1 MLCPHRG
8 IAVRAAE
15 PRGCGILARVSTRAY
30 EPYDVPGY
38 LGALRR
44 EGELLA
50 AAAERAGMSAG
61 VPSCP
66 DWAVRDLL
74 KHTGYVHRWA
84 AGFVT
89 RRLTRPVGAAS
100 EAEILGQGPGDAGLP
115 GWFREGH
122 AALVRAL
129 DQAAPDLDCWAFL
142 AAPSP
147 RAFWARRQAHETAI
161 HRADAEQAAA
171 TAAGTADGPA
181 AGTADGPAAGT
192 ADGPAAGTADGPAG
206 GSAGLACEPAFEPAF
221 AADGVDELIMGF
233 LARNIRRGGWPG
245 LDGSLAIHAADG
257 VDGGADWLVRGGS
270 EAPGVSR
277 GTGPADCDVTGAAG
291 DLYLTLWNRRPPE
304 GLQVDGDPG
313 ILAAFSRA
321 LQITW

>member
-1 MLCPHRG
+1 MSAP
-8 IAVRAAE
+8 
-15 PRGCGILARVSTRAY
+15 AY
-30 EPYDVPGY
+30 APYDVPGY
-38 LGALRR
+38 IGALRR

-50 AAAERAGMSAG
+50 AAAERAGMGAA

-84 AGFVT
+84 AGFIT
-89 RRLTRPVGAAS
+89 RGLTRPAGAAS
-100 EAEILGQGPGDAGLP
+100 EAEILSQGLGDAELP

-129 DQAAPDLDCWAFL
+129 DEAAPDLDCWAFL

-147 RAFWARRQAHETAI
+147 LAFWARRQAHETAV

-171 TAAGTADGPA
+171 AATQGALDGPA
-181 AGTADGPAAGT
+181 D
-192 ADGPAAGTADGPAG
+192 
-206 GSAGLACEPAFEPAF
+206 GSAGLAGGPAFEPAF
-221 AADGVDELIMGF
+221 AANGVDELIMGF
-233 LARNIRRGGWPG
+233 LARNISRGGWPG

-257 VDGGADWLVRGGS
+257 ADGGADWLVHGGS
-270 EAPGVSR
+270 GAPGVAR

-291 DLYLTLWNRRPPE
+291 DLYLTLWNRRPLD
-304 GLQVDGDPG
+304 GLQVHGDPS
-313 ILAAFSRA
+313 ILAAFARA
-321 LQITW
+321 LRITW

>member
-1 MLCPHRG
+1 MSAP
-8 IAVRAAE
+8 
-15 PRGCGILARVSTRAY
+15 AY
-30 EPYDVPGY
+30 APYDVPGY
-38 LGALRR
+38 IGALRR

-50 AAAERAGMSAG
+50 AAAERAGMGAA

-84 AGFVT
+84 AGFIT
-89 RRLTRPVGAAS
+89 RGLTRPAGAAS
-100 EAEILGQGPGDAGLP
+100 EAEILSQGLGDAELP

-129 DQAAPDLDCWAFL
+129 DEAAPDLDCWAFL

-147 RAFWARRQAHETAI
+147 LAFWARRQAHETAV

-171 TAAGTADGPA
+171 AATQGALDGPA
-181 AGTADGPAAGT
+181 D
-192 ADGPAAGTADGPAG
+192 
-206 GSAGLACEPAFEPAF
+206 GSAGLAGGPAFEPAF
-221 AADGVDELIMGF
+221 AANGVDELIMGF

-257 VDGGADWLVRGGS
+257 ADGAADWLVRGGS
-270 EAPGVSR
+270 EAPGVSH
-277 GTGPADCDVTGAAG
+277 GTGPAGCDVTGPAR
-291 DLYLTLWNRRPPE
+291 DLYLTLWNRRPLD
-304 GLQVDGDPG
+304 GLQVHGDPS
-313 ILAAFSRA
+313 ILAAFARA
-321 LQITW
+321 LRITW